1 LVPGDSL
8 RRSTARGL
16 FHVHTDH
23 SFDGESSVEELARFC
38 IENRFGFVCVTDH
51 ADFMDDESVLQLV
64 RECDAHSGNG
74 IKIIPGLEYAFPQ
87 DEGVHLLCVGIREPV
102 REKRIGRAVDEV
114 RRIGGISIVAHPSRN
129 GYRIPEE
136 IVSSIDGIEVWNA
149 AYDSRYLPDTG
160 SLELWMSVRKRNP
173 RVMAYTG
180 QDMHDVR
187 WFREVYLELHRE
199 LPPQEADLIKQLR
212 EGRFHGVG
220 RYTSVGANASP
231 SPGNLLALRTGRY
244 FLGQADKLQ
253 WAWKR
258 KFGGKRKGD
267 PK

>member
-1 LVPGDSL
+1 M
-8 RRSTARGL
+8 RRLTPRGL
-16 FHVHTDH
+16 FHVHTDY
-23 SFDGESSVEELARFC
+23 SFDGKSSVEELVAFC
-38 IENRFGFVCVTDH
+38 RDHQFDFVCVTDH
-51 ADFMDDESVLQLV
+51 ADLMDDESVLAVV
-64 RECDAHSGNG
+64 RECDAHSGNAA
-74 IKIIPGLEYAFPQ
+74 KIIPGLEYAFPQ

-102 REKRIGRAVDEV
+102 REKRIARAVDEV
-114 RRIGGISIVAHPSRN
+114 RHLGGLSIVAHPSRN

-173 RVMAYTG
+173 GVMAYTG

-187 WFREVYLELHRE
+187 GFREVYLELDRE
-199 LPPQEADLIKQLR
+199 LPAEKVDLIELLR
-212 EGRFHGVG
+212 AGRFRGKG
-220 RYTSVGANASP
+220 RYASVAGNALP
-231 SPGNLLALRTGRY
+231 TPGTLLALRAGRY

-253 WAWKR
+253 WALKR
-258 KFGGKRKGD
+258 NFGGKKKGE